1 MTDKQIIID
10 GVDVSGCKYFCKFTT
25 ICRNE
30 NIGRVVR
37 PRCKNVVDCYYKQLK
52 LKEQEC
58 EELKEKYKWY
68 DHYKEQALY
77 NKNLCNEKSKQL
89 DQLKAENEELKKQ
102 VCGLR
107 PELKFIINKTCC
119 KYNIEAKYYHEKIV
133 EIINNLDKYER
144 NLADIKEIAEKA
156 YDEFGN
162 DVYGINPKQIL
173 QKISEYEVIE

>member
-58 EELKEKYKWY
+58 EELKET
-68 DHYKEQALY
+68 L
-77 NKNLCNEKSKQL
+77 
-89 DQLKAENEELKKQ
+89 AE
-102 VCGLR
+102 
-107 PELKFIINKTCC
+107 
-119 KYNIEAKYYHEKIV
+119 
-133 EIINNLDKYER
+133 
-144 NLADIKEIAEKA
+144 IKEIAESGC
-156 YDEFGN
+156 YDN
-162 DVYGINPKQIL
+162 YGIPFIIL
-173 QKISEYEVIE
+173 QKISECEVKNE